1 MTSAVASRHL
11 TPRQVGIAQFIRD
24 HQARHGCS
32 PTMVEIGAEFSIS
45 KATAYQHVYSLTA
58 KGVLTKGPT
67 GARMYT
73 YNPASRVLPDPR
85 TPRQIAEA
93 IVQRL
98 FVSGGPRGELAQRLV
113 LTSSDGRDLG
123 GWCARAVRDLIE
135 EELKRK

>member
-45 KATAYQHVYSLTA
+45 KATAYQHVYSLAA

-98 FVSGGPRGELAQRLV
+98 FVNGDRERADRLV
-113 LTSSDGRDLG
+113 LKTNIGRNLG
-123 GWCARAVRDLIE
+123 GWAAGPVCDLIE
-135 EELKRK
+135 DELKRK